1 MLNSIRR
8 NALRSL
14 IPPPRLQLSEW
25 IETNIRLREGVSAL
39 PLAIRLYPYRREIA
53 DAGLGR
59 YRGAA
64 DRASRIK

>member
-14 IPPPRLQLSEW
+14 ISPPRLQLSEW

-39 PLAIRLYPYRREIA
+39 PRAIRLYPYQCEIA